1 MHDVRFL
8 LDKIA
13 GARTRG
19 DKLHE
24 LHELHEHWNGLP
36 VTEDEVDEFLEL
48 EWGKGLADET
58 RARYRDVLCG

>member
-13 GARTRG
+13 GTRTRG
-19 DKLHE
+19 VELHE
-24 LHELHEHWNGLP
+24 LHELHERWNGLL
-36 VTEDEVDEFLEL
+36 VSEDEVDEFLEL
-48 EWGKGLADET
+48 EWVRGLADET